1 MLERL
6 TGSPA
11 VAHHYRLV
19 LAVALAVAV
28 MAATTASVSA
38 QWPTGCEEL
47 NDIVERHLGNDGNV
61 GIYQLVFGEQAEDA
75 CQNDHIEDVRGVFAW
90 ALAASDLSDAGDEG
104 LASDGP
110 EDIGSWPETCVEL
123 NDIVENHLG
132 NDRNVG
138 IYQRT
143 FDEQAE
149 TACRQ
154 DHADDV
160 RDVFGWAA
168 PCQLGQTAPANP
180 ASTARPTNPTSPTFQ
195 HLALS
200 DSALRGVLVT
210 LPWLGCHVYPWLA
223 DGVSGHDYRYLESL
237 MNLARINESFAMEV
251 ASYPWFTDGI
261 DFYREA
267 EWGALRDLTKIAQ
280 HYPELLSEIRELP
293 WITDQRP
300 DPTGFALLSLER
312 LAASSVE
319 LAILT
324 ATSPWML
331 DGVADHEAG
340 AVAALGEL
348 AKQDLSLAKQLLA
361 YTLDPTVKATDV
373 LAIPRIIWLRRD
385 DPDRFHRLVNRA
397 WFADGLDAEE
407 RAFMVVL
414 GSNTEPLYSQL
425 FERHYTQSKTITL
438 PLAGEVTLWAI
449 DWEPF
454 PSGEDSLQMAA
465 EAARELE
472 RFWGV
477 GFPFDSIVFSFVGYE
492 NSPHGFPAAFVGDG
506 VIIVRDFYPRLDRNV
521 TDHRRVVYHEIAHYY
536 FNELGPYY
544 SGAQAGPNWLDEG
557 GANFME
563 AYIDSRLG
571 FQPLPDRL
579 QVVETSAREDCHKH
593 GYQNILS
600 LIEPSAYG
608 DGKRWRGCMFILG
621 EHLVLS
627 LFFAMGESGLSAAL
641 REMYWTS
648 HFFRP
653 FPLRH
658 SSAYPS
664 DLQAY
669 QTFLKHTPPGR
680 EDAVRDVYQR
690 IHGGPYI
697 PPDN

>member
-1 MLERL
+1 MRRQFTRSSLVARL
-6 TGSPA
+6 R
-11 VAHHYRLV
+11 RLV
-19 LAVALAVAV
+19 LAAVVAMVV
-28 MAATTASVSA
+28 VGGTAASAWA
-38 QWPTGCEEL
+38 QWPTGCVEL
-47 NDIVERHLGNDGNV
+47 NDIVERHLANDGNV
-61 GIYQLVFGEQAEDA
+61 GIYQRVFGEQAESA
-75 CQNDHIEDVRGVFAW
+75 CRSDHIEDVRGVFAW

-180 ASTARPTNPTSPTFQ
+180 ASTARPTNSTSPTFQ

-200 DSALRGVLVT
+200 NSALRGVLVT
-210 LPWLGCHVYPWLA
+210 LPWLACHVYPWLA

-237 MNLARINESFAMEV
+237 MNLARINESFAMEI

-300 DPTGFALLSLER
+300 DPTGYALLSLER

-331 DGVADHEAG
+331 DGVADHEAS

-348 AKQDLSLAKQLLA
+348 AKQDPSLAKQLLD
-361 YTLDPTVKATDV
+361 YTLTPAVTATDV
-373 LAIPRIIWLRRD
+373 LLIDKLEYMRYSDPRK
-385 DPDRFHRLVNRA
+385 FHLLAYQPWYV
-397 WFADGLDAEE
+397 DGLSATE
-407 RAFMVVL
+407 RAFIVGIPAFV
-414 GSNTEPLYSQL
+414 SEEFFQNPDSRFY
-425 FERHYTQSKTITL
+425 QSKIISL
-438 PLAGEVTLWAI
+438 PLTGEVTIWAF
-449 DWEPF
+449 DFRPL
-454 PSGEDSLQMAA
+454 PPGEDVLEMGA

-472 RFWGV
+472 RFMGV
-477 GFPFDSIVFSFVGYE
+477 PFPFDSVMFRFVDYEHSFL
-492 NSPHGFPAAFVGDG
+492 GFRAVRNDEEIL
-506 VIIVRDFYPRLDRNV
+506 VVRDFYPRLDRNV
-521 TDHRRVVYHEIAHYY
+521 TDHRRLVYHEMAHHY

-544 SGAQAGPNWLDEG
+544 SEDQAGPNWLDEG
-557 GANFME
+557 GASFMD
-563 AYIDSRLG
+563 AYIDARLG
-571 FQPLPDRL
+571 FQSLPDRL

-641 REMYWTS
+641 REMYWTG

-658 SSAYPS
+658 SLGYPS
-664 DLQAY
+664 DLQAH